1 MHENLK
7 SQGKGRCVV
16 CASSLSDAVLLLPR
30 SKNTGHF
37 QSVVV
42 FP

>member
-7 SQGKGRCVV
+7 SQGIGRCVV
-16 CASSLSDAVLLLPR
+16 CANSLSDAVLFLSS